1 MFYFNTLNL
10 NQISGGNQVKQGDF
24 GSTFT
29 YNLADEKGRELDV
42 FDKKTAYV
50 NLVLDNNIV
59 FTTTVIV
66 DGSTVTFNIDK
77 AIPTGLYFIEI
88 KIDNYIF
95 PSDRQ
100 TIILVTAGAV
110 AYDLKELVPNYDIN
124 MTIKGIL
131 SDLSQKGID
140 ISDLKTKMKAI
151 YNNALADH
159 AEVAKARGYANTLVE
174 RLDQMEQTDKST
186 AQDVSVVSGQ
196 INNLIANAGNGTVP
210 SELIDMRVANDGMT
224 YSTAGQAV
232 RTSGRAS
239 NATFTA
245 LLNSFAVTSLLTAT
259 SSGLYGYTISSL
271 TPTLYTTGGAGNSYS
286 IYDVS
291 LIDFV
296 KLTMTTAGSG
306 SIYNVIFTD
315 AENKIITSEKNT
327 STISKYIKVF
337 TVPVG
342 AKNLIVSYRNGSTNP
357 QKAEA
362 VTIDVDKISKLS
374 TIDVG
379 KIDGSTIDVDKIE
392 GSNIPQYYKNHLES
406 KISQIHSLEEE
417 IGADGDIFGFITDI
431 HQPSNSMNSS
441 ALLGEIKKRTNLK
454 VLIDGGDNAYGSSS
468 VVNTLSKC
476 KEEIRDVTE
485 SFNSNFGT
493 GILKLV
499 GNHDNNGYG
508 ATYQGQEFLSKKAEY
523 SLMMKAQE
531 NIAVFNQNDKLGMY
545 SYFDNVEQKIRY
557 ILLSTEEID
566 VVRHGFSVNQTSWL
580 INTALKF
587 PSAGWSVAVFTHQP
601 ISESWSFRFI
611 RNVLTALN
619 AGTTYSYHD
628 TEIAGAEY
636 HFECDFTGDKQAN
649 VLFCASGHIHKDT
662 TKIVSGIVYF
672 TTTCDAHYNDDYAN
686 LGYKRDVGT
695 IYEQAFDII
704 AINKNINRIDLVRVG
719 AGSNR
724 SFVYGSAPQ
733 ILV

>member
-24 GSTFT
+24 GSTFS
-29 YNLADEKGRELDV
+29 YNLADEKSREIDV
-42 FDKKTAYV
+42 FDQKTAYV
-50 NLVLDNNIV
+50 NLVLNDNIV
-59 FTTTVIV
+59 FTTTAIV

-77 AIPTGLYFIEI
+77 AIPTGLYFLEI
-88 KIDNYIF
+88 KIDSYIF

-100 TIILVTAGAV
+100 TIILVEEGAV
-110 AYDLKELVPNYDIN
+110 TYDLKDLVPKYDTN
-124 MTIKGIL
+124 MTISGIL

-140 ISDLKTKMKAI
+140 ITDLKTKMNAI
-151 YNNALADH
+151 YNNALSDH
-159 AEVAKARGYANTLVE
+159 AEIIQARGGQQSLDT
-174 RLDQMEQTDKST
+174 RLDGLDAKDTNLQN
-186 AQDVSVVSGQ
+186 Q
-196 INNLIANAGNGTVP
+196 INTNKTNITTTGSRIDNLIANAGNGTVP
-210 SELIDMRVANDGMT
+210 SELIDMRVAYNGMT
-224 YSTAGQAV
+224 YSTAGQSL

-245 LLNSFAVTSLLTAT
+245 LINSFSNASLMTAA
-259 SSGLYGYTISSL
+259 SGGLYGYTISSQ
-271 TPTLYTTGGAGNSYS
+271 TPTIYTAGGGGNSHK

-291 LIDFV
+291 LIDFI
-296 KLTMTTAGSG
+296 KITMTTASSG
-306 SIYNVIFTD
+306 SIYNVIFTNAD
-315 AENKIITSEKNT
+315 NNILASEKNT
-327 STISKYIKVF
+327 TTISSYVKIF

-342 AKNLIVSYRNGSTNP
+342 AKNLIVSYKNGSAYP
-357 QKAEA
+357 DKVEA
-362 VTIDVDKISKLS
+362 LTIDVDKLSELS
-374 TIDVG
+374 TL
-379 KIDGSTIDVDKIE
+379 DVDKILR
-392 GSNIPQYYKNHLES
+392 SNIPQYYESHLES
-406 KISQIHSLEEE
+406 KISQIHVLEEE

-431 HQPSNSMNSS
+431 HEPSNSMNSP
-441 ALLGEIKKRTNLK
+441 ALLGEIKKRTNVKIL
-454 VLIDGGDNAYGSSS
+454 VDGGDNAYGSSS
-468 VVNTLSKC
+468 VTNTLSKC
-476 KEEIRDVTE
+476 KEEIRAVTQ
-485 SFNSNFGT
+485 SFTKHFGT
-493 GILKLV
+493 GILKIV

-508 ATYQGQEFLSKKAEY
+508 ATYQGQELLSKQAEY

-566 VVRHGFSVNQTSWL
+566 AVRHGFSVNQTSWL
-580 INTALKF
+580 INTALNL
-587 PSAGWSVAVFTHQP
+587 PSSGWSVAVFTHQP
-601 ISESWSFRFI
+601 ISESGSFRFI

-662 TKIVSGIVYF
+662 MQIVGGIVYF
-672 TTTCDAHYNDDYAN
+672 TTTCDAHYNDDYAH
-686 LGYKRDVGT
+686 LGYNRDVGT

-704 AINKNINRIDLVRVG
+704 AINKNIKRIDLVRVG

-733 ILV
+733 IL